1 MNGCVVTLNK
11 SDFALMVTRTQTP
24 VEAVPEPA
32 AAKASTKAAPAKAVK
47 AVKAA
52 AKAVR
57 APRRKP
63 TAKTATRGAQERAH
77 KTRESILKA
86 ATRVFARN
94 GFTDGKIETI
104 SRLSN
109 THDRMIYYYFGSKA
123 QLFVEV
129 LETTY
134 ERMNEAEA
142 GIPIDLNEPVRA
154 LTTVVHFVWQ
164 YYLDHPEFI
173 TLLNSENLLK
183 GKHIKKS
190 SRANELSSPAVQVLD
205 QVLQAGVQKGLFRDD
220 ISARDLYIQ
229 IAALGYF
236 YLSNRYT
243 LSVFLG
249 SDLRGEGELEH
260 WKTYITDIVLRSVK
274 KLEP

>member
-1 MNGCVVTLNK
+1 
-11 SDFALMVTRTQTP
+11 MVTSTRKKAIALDKLAAESVRGKP
-24 VEAVPEPA
+24 AVPPI
-32 AAKASTKAAPAKAVK
+32 
-47 AVKAA
+47 
-52 AKAVR
+52 
-57 APRRKP
+57 
-63 TAKTATRGAQERAH
+63 TRGAQARAH

-94 GFTDGKIETI
+94 GFTDGKIESI
-104 SRLSN
+104 SKLSR

-142 GIPIDLNEPVRA
+142 GIHIDLADPAGA

-190 SRANELSSPAVQVLD
+190 ARASQLSSPAVAILDEVLR
-205 QVLQAGVQKGLFRDD
+205 AGVRQGLFRADVT
-220 ISARDLYIQ
+220 ARDLYIE

-249 SDLRGEGELEH
+249 SNLRGEGELEH
-260 WKTYITDIVLRSVK
+260 WKGFITDVVMRSVRK
-274 KLEP
+274 

>member
-1 MNGCVVTLNK
+1 MSINARKKVIAPKKNIAEGARGKATIHV
-11 SDFALMVTRTQTP
+11 ATQ
-24 VEAVPEPA
+24 V
-32 AAKASTKAAPAKAVK
+32 
-47 AVKAA
+47 
-52 AKAVR
+52 
-57 APRRKP
+57 
-63 TAKTATRGAQERAH
+63 RAH
-77 KTRESILKA
+77 KTREAILRA

-94 GFTDGKIETI
+94 GFTDGRIESI
-104 SRLSN
+104 SRLSR

-129 LETTY
+129 LETAY
-134 ERMNEAEA
+134 EKMNEAEA
-142 GIPIDLNEPVRA
+142 KIDIDLDEPIMA

-190 SRANELSSPAVQVLD
+190 VRASQLSSPSVAILDDVLRS
-205 QVLQAGVQKGLFRDD
+205 GVQKGLFRADKN
-220 ISARDLYIQ
+220 ARDLYIQ

-243 LSVFLG
+243 LSVFLN

-260 WKTYITDIVLRSVK
+260 WKTVITDVTLRSV
-274 KLEP
+274 LLRLPE